1 MIRIERLSRRQEDA
15 LQAAADRFVD
25 SHDGDIMKA
34 LKAMMLLNKD
44 LQEQLD
50 AKQPAASVRRST
62 PTPPKPEQE
71 QFTF

>member
-1 MIRIERLSRRQEDA
+1 MIRIERLSRQQEDA

-50 AKQPAASVRRST
+50 AKQPAAPVRR
-62 PTPPKPEQE
+62 PTPAPQKPKQE

>member
-15 LQAAADRFVD
+15 LQVAADRFVD

-34 LKAMMLLNKD
+34 LKAMMLLNKH

-50 AKQPAASVRRST
+50 ALQPA
-62 PTPPKPEQE
+62 PTVSRPDPAPPRPMQQ